1 MDGYNKIH
9 VNNSDLISDDSSTI
23 SINQQKLKKRNYNIL
38 TVISVFYITLGVFIM
53 GLVITQSLVRD
64 LKL

>member
-9 VNNSDLISDDSSTI
+9 VNNIDLISDDSSTI
-23 SINQQKLKKRNYNIL
+23 SIDQQKLKKRNYNIL

>member
-1 MDGYNKIH
+1 MDGYNKIN
-9 VNNSDLISDDSSTI
+9 VNNIDLISDDLSTI
-23 SINQQKLKKRNYNIL
+23 GVDQQKLKKRNYNIL

>member
-1 MDGYNKIH
+1 M
-9 VNNSDLISDDSSTI
+9 SDDSSI
-23 SINQQKLKKRNYNIL
+23 GGAGGGGGGNESIRKRNYNIL

>member
-1 MDGYNKIH
+1 LDGYNKIN
-9 VNNSDLISDDSSTI
+9 VNNIDLISDDLSTI
-23 SINQQKLKKRNYNIL
+23 GVDQQKLKKRNYNIL